1 MSLTPKQEKF
11 IQSIVSGLSQR
22 EAYKQ
27 AYNTSRMKE
36 ETIDVKASELF
47 NDGKVTVRYK
57 ALMKEHKDKALY
69 TREEAINDLIWMK
82 EKAREDIEC
91 RGLRQANGGHFLKAV
106 NELCQ
111 LEDLYPSKEESKKD
125 NEENIA
131 KVLKEAL
138 EGI

>member
-11 IQSIVSGLSQR
+11 IQGIVSGLSQR